1 MKYKRSSKKKKDKNV
16 IYIQQEPKGLKSIF
30 GNVMRGKGFFQSLIC
45 CSTQTDTY
53 RNDDASSSLLR
64 QEQTLPSVPEA
75 GPVVTQPSVDKSDA
89 AKDTMTGAS
98 KELSPEKA
106 SNDQFVDARPIDE
119 GIIASVYSFAKKA
132 ATVGIV
138 YLVGY
143 MGWSVAWLIG
153 PVILSVIRDQ
163 WQRKSDQRR
172 NDAKAIATTDERR
185 VILAR
190 LNDLPSWVFFPDVER
205 CEWLNR
211 ILKQVWPNANDFAR
225 ALIKDSIEPNVAKAL
240 AGYKLH
246 NFHFDRVILG
256 TIPIRIG
263 GVKVY
268 EKNVARNEIIMDLDI
283 FYAGDCDITFTLGA
297 MRGGIKD
304 FQIHGMVRIVM
315 KPLIS
320 VMPLIGGM
328 QIFFLNN
335 PNIDFNLVG
344 VVDLLDMPGLSDI
357 LRRIIVEQV
366 AAIMVLPNKLPIV
379 LNDTVPAH
387 QLKMPE
393 PEGVLR
399 VHLVEAKNL
408 MKMDIGMLG
417 KGKSDPYAIISVGA
431 QQFKTA
437 TINNT
442 VNPKWDY
449 WCEACV
455 DVVHHTLINI
465 RLFDWD
471 RTGEAD
477 PLGRAT
483 IEISTIVQKGEFDT
497 WLELEQAKHGSIHLR
512 LSWMTLSSDR
522 NDLQAAL
529 EETQLLR
536 VNSMSTAILTVFLDS
551 AKNLPHPRPQSNPD
565 PFVVISVNK
574 KEERT
579 AVQMRS
585 DEPVWEQGYTFLV
598 SNPENDT
605 IQFKVIDQKTTSSL
619 GTLTYII
626 SQLLPRDKMEIRSQP
641 FALQNAGPE
650 SKLLMSMSLRILKA
664 HRPDFDSEVTSS
676 VDGPQIP
683 GLSRSSSMKAASV
696 LPPTMKKQDSR
707 ISQSSV
713 AASIDEAVA
722 AVEDEMTRGSQS
734 ELMSASP
741 TNNATQLENQTLYHR
756 TPSTTSSAGVDGL
769 GRIQLTLRFNIQR
782 QKLVVIVHKIANIPL
797 KDPSNIPD
805 PYVKLYLL
813 PGRAKESKRKTNVV
827 KDNCDPVYDATFEY
841 IISPAEMNN
850 SELEVTVCTQKG
862 FLGGSPVIG
871 MVKVPLGNPEVYNAQ
886 GITTWYDLLHEHKF
900 E

>member
-1 MKYKRSSKKKKDKNV
+1 
-16 IYIQQEPKGLKSIF
+16 
-30 GNVMRGKGFFQSLIC
+30 MRGRGFMQSFLC
-45 CSTQTDTY
+45 CGTKQDTY
-53 RNDDASSSLLR
+53 RNEEHQSSS
-64 QEQTLPSVPEA
+64 
-75 GPVVTQPSVDKSDA
+75 GKSDPLPPVSESGVTSSSSPRTPVDE
-89 AKDTMTGAS
+89 KSVEMTGAS
-98 KELSPEKA
+98 KELSPEK
-106 SNDQFVDARPIDE
+106 SEPKKSDTFVDARPIDE

-163 WQRKSDQRR
+163 WRRQSDQKR

-205 CEWLNR
+205 CEWLNK

-225 ALIKDSIEPNVAKAL
+225 ALLKDSIEPNVAKAL
-240 AGYKLH
+240 AAYKLH
-246 NFHFDRVILG
+246 NFRFDRIILG

-268 EKNVARNEIIMDLDI
+268 EKNVSRNEIIMDLDI
-283 FYAGDCDITFTLGA
+283 FYSGDCDITFTLGA

-320 VMPLIGGM
+320 AMPFIGGL

-357 LRRIIVEQV
+357 LRRIIIEQV
-366 AAIMVLPNKLPIV
+366 AAIMVLPNKLPII
-379 LNDTVPAH
+379 LNDAVPAH

-399 VHLVEAKNL
+399 IHLVEAKNL
-408 MKMDIGMLG
+408 MKMDFGVLG

-431 QQFKTA
+431 QQFRTEII
-437 TINNT
+437 TNT

-449 WCEACV
+449 WCEANV
-455 DVVHHTLINI
+455 YAGSGQTL
-465 RLFDWD
+465 LVQLYD
-471 RTGEAD
+471 RDDAKDDEFMGS
-477 PLGRAT
+477 AT

-497 WLELEQAKHGSIHLR
+497 WLELENAKHGSIHLR
-512 LSWMTLSSDR
+512 MSWMTLSKDKA
-522 NDLQAAL
+522 DLQLAL

-536 VNSMSTAILTVFLDS
+536 VNSMSTAVLTIFVDS

-565 PFVVISVNK
+565 PFVIVTVNK

-585 DEPVWEQGYTFLV
+585 DEPVWEQGFTFLV
-598 SNPENDT
+598 ANPENDT
-605 IQFKVIDQKTTSSL
+605 VQFKVIDQKTTTSL
-619 GTLTYII
+619 GTLTYLI
-626 SQLLPRDKMEIRSQP
+626 SSLLLRDTMEIRSQP
-641 FALQNAGPE
+641 FQLQGAGAE
-650 SKLLMSMSLRILKA
+650 TKLLMTMSLRILKSN
-664 HRPDFDSEVTSS
+664 RPDFDAEVTSS
-676 VDGPQIP
+676 SEPA
-683 GLSRSSSMKAASV
+683 LARSSSVKAPLQSV
-696 LPPTMKKQDSR
+696 PSFKKQDSR
-707 ISQSSV
+707 ISTTSAQS
-713 AASIDEAVA
+713 AIEEGVA
-722 AVEDEMTRGSQS
+722 AVEEPVITATSNSDLNSARPSS
-734 ELMSASP
+734 ED
-741 TNNATQLENQTLYHR
+741 QVLYHR
-756 TPSTTSSAGVDGL
+756 SPSTTSSAGCDGL
-769 GRIQLTLRFNIQR
+769 GRIQITLKFNVQR
-782 QKLVVIVHKIANIPL
+782 QRLFVKIHKIANIPL
-797 KDPSNIPD
+797 KDPNNIPD

-813 PGRAKESKRKTNVV
+813 PGRSNESKRKTVTV
-827 KDNCDPVYDATFEY
+827 KDNCNPVYDVEFEY
-841 IISPAEMNN
+841 VISHAEMNN

-862 FLGGSPVIG
+862 FLSGGSKIIG
-871 MVKVPLGNPEVYNAQ
+871 MVKLPFDDPEIFTVQ
-886 GITTWYDLLHEHKF
+886 GATAWHDLLHESKF